1 MKRLLEDAIIQDR
14 CWFELRASK
23 AARNVILVDQ
33 IIRQE
38 TIGTDGK
45 GMSGSKHKMQSGS
58 Q

>member
-38 TIGTDGK
+38 TTGMDGT